1 MGTCGMQG
9 HHKRK
14 KEKIIK
20 VERGIIKGNYEQS
33 LENKSKEKLINEKE
47 IERGTKRIEKENYEN
62 YRESISKREREIN
75 EKVKEMKMQKEREK
89 EREEEI
95 KRVRIEKEKEK
106 IVSKSEE
113 ERSDNIDKDC
123 NISDGIKEKDKKELN
138 KVFNNY
144 KEIFQKLWE
153 KALKRHNEFRKKHGA
168 RNLELNPDLCE
179 IAQSSAE
186 KYSETDIE
194 NIYMIPP
201 KLYKGDIVGENIAII
216 DKFNSTNFEDIINKW
231 YEEKQNYEF
240 DSNKYIENTGHFTQL
255 IWRETKEIGF
265 GKKINKGKMYFI
277 AIYYPAGNIFKQ
289 FKNNVLKE
297 QN

>member
-1 MGTCGMQG
+1 MGVCADQG
-9 HHKRK
+9 IRRFK
-14 KEKIIK
+14 KKKNEIIA
-20 VERGIIKGNYEQS
+20 ERGIIKAKYEQRIES
-33 LENKSKEKLINEKE
+33 ESKLNKKING
-47 IERGTKRIEKENYEN
+47 IESGSKRIEKENYEKN
-62 YRESISKREREIN
+62 IESISKGEIEIN
-75 EKVKEMKMQKEREK
+75 EKEMERE
-89 EREEEI
+89 
-95 KRVRIEKEKEK
+95 RVRETETEIETESIEKKKEK
-106 IVSKSEE
+106 IVSKSKEE
-113 ERSDNIDKDC
+113 KNTSIEEDC
-123 NISDGIKEKDKKELN
+123 NVSEEINTKDKMALN
-138 KVFNNY
+138 KICGGY
-144 KEIFQKLWE
+144 KENFPKLWE

-194 NIYMIPP
+194 NIYKIPP

>member
-1 MGTCGMQG
+1 MGVCAYQEKHRFKNKKKEIKEERGIIIANCE
-9 HHKRK
+9 KRIESESKLKKKINEIENGSKRIEKQNNSKNIESIPKGEIEINKKEIEMEREGVRERETEIETGSIEKK
-14 KEKIIK
+14 KEKI
-20 VERGIIKGNYEQS
+20 VN
-33 LENKSKEKLINEKE
+33 
-47 IERGTKRIEKENYEN
+47 
-62 YRESISKREREIN
+62 
-75 EKVKEMKMQKEREK
+75 
-89 EREEEI
+89 
-95 KRVRIEKEKEK
+95 
-106 IVSKSEE
+106 KSEE
-113 ERSDNIDKDC
+113 EKNTSIEEDC
-123 NISDGIKEKDKKELN
+123 NVSEEINTKDKMALN
-138 KVFNNY
+138 KICGGC
-144 KEIFQKLWE
+144 KENFQELWE

-194 NIYMIPP
+194 NIYKIPP